1 MEETATISLKRL
13 KELEKYEE
21 ALNEKKA
28 VFYQNFGTYGFS
40 RLTILSET
48 ETNKVLL
55 NHITEL
61 NKKIYLEID
70 KPKKRWF

>member
-28 VFYQNFGTYGFS
+28 VFYQSFGTYGFS

-48 ETNKVLL
+48 ETNNVYLL
-55 NHITEL
+55 LRSCYIRFSYINL
-61 NKKIYLEID
+61 LWN
-70 KPKKRWF
+70 RN